1 MRLVFGPDD
10 HEEYAAARERL
21 RLLVVA
27 WARRRGTDLIPAL
40 VAAVLD
46 HKHAVDGRIGHWT
59 AALVEEVLAVRL
71 PRTTALP
78 RDDWAGVPAA
88 LDAVVGF
95 LAAHQWLDSRSDAP
109 AVLRSGIEA
118 TTPALYAALAD
129 ERHHDVGTFWAVQML
144 RHGVEPGDPG
154 AVSRF
159 LAQVA
164 SGEIAVDRAAL
175 AVIEE
180 REARART
187 SARAPDL
194 APVLLPGAAQ
204 LLEAAHASEGLD
216 RLRTFTRWVR
226 AGRRLTRDGRLQP
239 ADARAAAEELDLD
252 RFYRNSARGAAD
264 LPETTLV
271 VHWAV
276 HARLVRVVRGR
287 LLPVKSAAP
296 VLSRPIELWRRA
308 FDALG
313 ALGDHL
319 GGTDVFGAPSLFGMS
334 LSEAF
339 PLLTLH
345 LYLAG
350 GQPMPVEL
358 FHRAVREAVDERFGC
373 PVDDLAGDVEHRM
386 WRRDV
391 AALLDALELLG
402 AVRLTESADHSETH
416 DELVE
421 LAGRDDPDPTLVTLT
436 PIGLWAV
443 HETLREQGI
452 SAPVVGA
459 LAGEDIE
466 FVCARTAAHPET
478 ARAELIAWVRA
489 RDPETAA
496 DELARFVERTDV
508 PEHRALALDA
518 LARVGSPEARPRTA

>member
-46 HKHAVDGRIGHWT
+46 HKHAADGRLGHWT
-59 AALVEEVLAVRL
+59 AGLVHEVLTVRL

-78 RDDWAGVPAA
+78 RDDWPAVA
-88 LDAVVGF
+88 AAVDAVVGF
-95 LAAHQWLDSRSDAP
+95 LAHHGWLDARSDAP
-109 AVLRSGIEA
+109 VVLRARIEDA
-118 TTPALYAALAD
+118 TPALYAALAD
-129 ERHHDVGTFWAVQML
+129 ERNHDLGTFWAVQML
-144 RHGVEPGDPG
+144 RHGVEPADPG
-154 AVSRF
+154 AVARF
-159 LAQVA
+159 LTQVG

-175 AVIEE
+175 AAVEA
-180 REARART
+180 REAHARDA
-187 SARAPDL
+187 ARAPEL
-194 APVLLPGAAQ
+194 PPVLLPGAAQ
-204 LLEAAHASEGLD
+204 LLEAARASEGLE

-226 AGRRLTRDGRLQP
+226 AGRPLTRDGRLQP
-239 ADARAAAEELDLD
+239 GDARAAAEELDLD
-252 RFYRNSARGAAD
+252 RFYRESARGAAD

-271 VHWAV
+271 LHWAV
-276 HARLVRVVRGR
+276 RARLVRVVRGR

-296 VLSRPIELWRRA
+296 VLNQPIELWRRA

-313 ALGDHL
+313 SLGDHL

-402 AVRLTESADHSETH
+402 AVRLSESDSHE
-416 DELVE
+416 ELVE

-443 HETLREQGI
+443 HETLREQGLA
-452 SAPVVGA
+452 APVVGE
-459 LAGEDIE
+459 LAGEDVELIC
-466 FVCARTAAHPET
+466 VRLAARPAV
-478 ARAELIAWVRA
+478 ARAELTAWVRA
-489 RDPETAA
+489 RDPEVAA

-508 PEHRALALDA
+508 AEHRRLALDA
-518 LARVGSPEARPRTA
+518 LAQVGAPEAPPRTA